1 MSVSQSKLPTFYAA
15 VGELIMHTF
24 ATICLV
30 IVLEIEVDWQFSYD
44 ELIDL

>member
-15 VGELIMHTF
+15 VGELFMHMF
-24 ATICLV
+24 AAICFV
-30 IVLEIEVDWQFSYD
+30 IVLEIEADWQFSYD